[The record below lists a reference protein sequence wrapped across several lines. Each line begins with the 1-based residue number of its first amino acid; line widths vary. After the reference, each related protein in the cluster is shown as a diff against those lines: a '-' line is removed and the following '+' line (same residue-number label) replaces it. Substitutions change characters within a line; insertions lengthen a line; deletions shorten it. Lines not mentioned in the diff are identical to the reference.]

1 MRIDNYLV
9 FINKFSSRT
18 KAKEAV
24 ERGEVFVNGK
34 TVKPSFEV
42 CDDDNITYLDKA
54 GMFVSNGAFK
64 LERAFDV
71 FPGFNVED
79 KICLD
84 IGAST
89 GGFTQSL
96 LLHGAKRVFAV
107 DVGQSLLNEALAN
120 DDRVIV
126 MDNTNARY
134 IKRNDFCD
142 CIDRIV
148 SDVSFISLTY
158 ILPSAYSVL
167 SDGGEA
173 VLLIKPQFE
182 CGPKYLS
189 KNGIVVDKRARCEA
203 CLKISRFAID
213 IGFGVFGFNVA
224 PIKKDKNTEFLIYLK
239 KSEVGHVSLDD
250 IATFVNS
257 L

>member
-9 FINKFSSRT
+9 SINRFSSRT

-24 ERGEVFVNGK
+24 ERGEVLVNGK
-34 TVKPSFEV
+34 AVKPSFDV
-42 CDDDNITYLDKA
+42 CDGDSITYLDNA

-64 LERAFDV
+64 LERAFEV
-71 FPGFNVED
+71 FSGFNVED
-79 KICLD
+79 KVCLD

-120 DDRVIV
+120 DSRVVV

-134 IKRNDFCD
+134 INRNNFDE

-158 ILPSAYSVL
+158 ILPNVYSVL

-189 KNGIVVDKRARCEA
+189 KNGIVTDKRAKREV
-203 CLKISRFAID
+203 CLKIAQFSID
-213 IGFGVFGFNVA
+213 LGFGISGFNVA
-224 PIKKDKNTEFLIYLK
+224 PIKKDKNAEFLIYLK
-239 KSEVGHVSLDD
+239 KRAVGTVALDD
-250 IATFVNS
+250 IACFVNS